1 MANTRKTP
9 GIANFRRGDTRKYRL
24 TVRSKETQEPICI
37 DGGKL
42 SVTFKKKRAQSD
54 AQADLSVIMDA
65 LTDDTENPTGQVLVV
80 LPADKT
86 AVLDPGK
93 YYYDF
98 QFVSNEGEVTT
109 LLPTE
114 TMEDQVTI
122 LEDVTIATE

>member
-1 MANTRKTP
+1 MVTTRTTP

-42 SVTFKKKRAQSD
+42 SVTFKKKRNQTD
-54 AQADLSVIMDA
+54 DQADLSVVMES

-80 LPADKT
+80 LPAIKT
-86 AVLDPGK
+86 ATLAPGK

-98 QFVSNEGEVTT
+98 QFVSNTSEVTT

-114 TMEDQVTI
+114 YMDDQVTI